1 MGEKPGFYENFAIS
15 NEKSTNKQGFISQR
29 ATVIVIDL

>member
-15 NEKSTNKQGFISQR
+15 NDKSTNKLGFISQP
-29 ATVIVIDL
+29 ATVIVLDV

>member
-15 NEKSTNKQGFISQR
+15 NEKYTNKPGFISQR
-29 ATVIVIDL
+29 ATVTVIDV

>member
-15 NEKSTNKQGFISQR
+15 NEKSTNKPRFISQR
-29 ATVIVIDL
+29 ASVIVIDA